1 MNDSTD
7 HSESALARF
16 FRLFDLDAGGA
27 RIPAMEGLR
36 AYAVGLTFCVHYFG
50 AWLLYLRNL
59 NGAAYT
65 PADVPRMTDRILI
78 WLQFSQYGV
87 YLFFILSGFLICRLV
102 MDSRKFSYP
111 TFLWRRFL
119 RIYPAFFL
127 ALVIGTL
134 VFALHAGD
142 KITFR
147 TFAANMVFLNGL
159 RELAI
164 VPILHQS
171 WSLFYEVVFYI
182 LFPLVL
188 LLWPARLWRT
198 PVGIVIA
205 GLAFVYI
212 PWWLGWGQAMFLLF
226 FAGAT
231 IARIDDVRLAAFAQ
245 RLPHWLVLGAYFAIT
260 TVIAFKWVGDH
271 VAIWLYALAG
281 SLMMIKVCFG
291 NGWLTRL
298 FAWRPMRR
306 LGNISYSMFLI
317 HVIPVYFM
325 VVYGPRLSP
334 SNGLAPAL
342 FGSLIVLFISLAMS
356 AALFLVAEKP
366 YFIAQRRR
374 HAVPPHKN

>member
-1 MNDSTD
+1 MTDSGKAG
-7 HSESALARF
+7 ESALARF

-36 AYAVGLTFCVHYFG
+36 AYALGLTFCVHYFG
-50 AWLLYLRNL
+50 AWLLYLRNV

-65 PADVPRMTDRILI
+65 PADLPRMTDRILV

-127 ALVIGTL
+127 ALLLGTL

-142 KITFR
+142 KITPR

-159 RELAI
+159 RELGI

-188 LLWPARLWRT
+188 LLWPAR
-198 PVGIVIA
+198 
-205 GLAFVYI
+205 
-212 PWWLGWGQAMFLLF
+212 
-226 FAGAT
+226 
-231 IARIDDVRLAAFAQ
+231 
-245 RLPHWLVLGAYFAIT
+245 
-260 TVIAFKWVGDH
+260 
-271 VAIWLYALAG
+271 
-281 SLMMIKVCFG
+281 
-291 NGWLTRL
+291 
-298 FAWRPMRR
+298 AWR
-306 LGNISYSMFLI
+306 
-317 HVIPVYFM
+317 
-325 VVYGPRLSP
+325 
-334 SNGLAPAL
+334 
-342 FGSLIVLFISLAMS
+342 
-356 AALFLVAEKP
+356 AE
-366 YFIAQRRR
+366 A
-374 HAVPPHKN
+374 

>member
-1 MNDSTD
+1 MTDST
-7 HSESALARF
+7 SANASALARF

-102 MDSRKFSYP
+102 VDSRKFSYP

-142 KITFR
+142 NITFR

-182 LFPLVL
+182 LFPLAL
-188 LLWPARLWRT
+188 LFWPARFWRM
-198 PVGIVIA
+198 PIGMVFA

-212 PWWLGWGQAMFLLF
+212 PWWLGWGQAMFVLF

-231 IARIDDVRLAAFAQ
+231 IARIDDTRLRTFA
-245 RLPHWLVLGAYFAIT
+245 RSLPHWLVLSVYFAIT

-271 VAIWLYALAG
+271 FAIWLYALAG
-281 SLMMIKVCFG
+281 SLLMIKVCFG
-291 NGWLTRL
+291 NGWLTRV

-325 VVYGPRLSP
+325 VVYGPRLFP
-334 SNGLAPAL
+334 SNGLVPAL
-342 FGSLIVLFISLAMS
+342 FGSLIVLFISLMLS

-374 HAVPPHKN
+374 HAVPPHAN